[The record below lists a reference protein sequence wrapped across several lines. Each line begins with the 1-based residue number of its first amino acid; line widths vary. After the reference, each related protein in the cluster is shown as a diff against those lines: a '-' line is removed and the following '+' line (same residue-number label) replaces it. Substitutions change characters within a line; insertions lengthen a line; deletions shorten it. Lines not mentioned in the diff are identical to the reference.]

1 MHPTLAHDLET
12 LLDIA
17 SAAQAIALEFLR
29 NVEAVPP
36 ARTPSKAPDA
46 IAATDA
52 SVGIGAEGALDL
64 FRTQW
69 LPHLAGSA
77 GPRTP
82 ASLVGDW
89 LTSTVDQNPTS
100 NWDSEA
106 PSLERETVSSLANWF
121 RLPSH
126 TACPTLCR
134 ARSALEHLQRDVHAG
149 PWPVMRSRR
158 SELAGREA
166 IDVDAL
172 DAALTEACHG
182 TSCIVVAS
190 AGTVNT
196 GDFDD
201 LVDISRLK
209 KKHLFWLHVD
219 GTFGAGLDPRAR
231 MDETDS
237 VCNRLP

>member
-77 GPRTP
+77 GPRPP

-126 TACPTLCR
+126 TA
-134 ARSALEHLQRDVHAG
+134 S
-149 PWPVMRSRR
+149 
-158 SELAGREA
+158 